1 MPVTLPK
8 TLLGPELFIF
18 FEAIFWKEMN
28 KIGYSEKEDD
38 TPNFHAPKYAEYIWN
53 DHAQAFVDYV
63 KAKFSGNVDLL
74 LTKTD
79 DAIAD
84 IWNVLEDE
92 EKTLSI
98 ISR

>member
-1 MPVTLPK
+1 MIRL
-8 TLLGPELFIF
+8 
-18 FEAIFWKEMN
+18 
-28 KIGYSEKEDD
+28 GYSEKEDD
-38 TPNFHAPKYAEYIWN
+38 TPNFHAPKYVEYIWN
-53 DHAQAFVDYV
+53 DHAHAFVDYIKV
-63 KAKFSGNVDLL
+63 RFTGNEDSL

-98 ISR
+98 ISRYISENKQLRQKI

>member
-1 MPVTLPK
+1 MIRL
-8 TLLGPELFIF
+8 
-18 FEAIFWKEMN
+18 
-28 KIGYSEKEDD
+28 GYSEKEDD
-38 TPNFHAPKYAEYIWN
+38 TPNFHAPKYVEYIWN
-53 DHAQAFVDYV
+53 DHAHAFVDYIKV
-63 KAKFSGNVDLL
+63 RFTGNEDLL

-98 ISR
+98 ISRYISENKQLPQKM